1 MNTLLTIL
9 SIAWLSLIIFRIYI
23 RNQRNGVRQVINPVE
38 GGQIHIL
45 TIVHE
50 GTKIIQSWNDVVGKF
65 DAETMATGR
74 RSDAK
79 LVLKNYKKNKKL
91 FK

>member
-1 MNTLLTIL
+1 MNTLIIIL
-9 SIAWLSLIIFRIYI
+9 GIAWLALIIFRIYM
-23 RNQRNGVRQVINPVE
+23 RKQRNGVRQVVKPVD

-50 GTKIIQSWNDVVGKF
+50 GTKIIQSWNDVVGRF
-65 DAETMATGR
+65 DAETMANGR

-79 LVLKNYKKNKKL
+79 LVWKNYKKK
-91 FK
+91 